1 MTGIPYDD
9 LAGARGATARLV
21 AHLDTADP
29 AELRAPSRLPGW
41 SRAHVVAHLAG
52 NADSHVRMLDGCLAG
67 EVRSQYEGGRESR
80 EAAIDSLAAD
90 PARAVTEH
98 RRACTDLDERW
109 QRMGDEDWAHD
120 VLRLDRGPEPA
131 VGLAWARWREVEM
144 HRVDLG
150 LGHEPAD
157 WEPPFAERLLE
168 ELLDRTGLRAEVAA
182 RVRGPVP
189 DLAAWLSG
197 RSDGAGLQVLAG
209 DLPVPP
215 PWT

>member
-9 LAGARGATARLV
+9 VAGARSATAALL
-21 AHLDTADP
+21 AHLDAVDP
-29 AELRAPSRLPGW
+29 AELGAASRLPGW
-41 SRAHVVAHLAG
+41 TRAHVVAHLAG
-52 NADSHVRMLDGCLAG
+52 NAQSHVRMLDGCLAG
-67 EVRSQYEGGRESR
+67 EVRSQYEGGREAR
-80 EAAIDSLAAD
+80 EAAIDALATD
-90 PARAVTEH
+90 PVVAVEEH
-98 RRACTDLDERW
+98 RAACAALDERW
-109 QRMGDEDWAHD
+109 QRMRPEQWSRD

-131 VGLAWARWREVEM
+131 LGLAWARWREVEM

-157 WEPPFAERLLE
+157 WEPDFAERLLE

-182 RVRGPVP
+182 RVRGPAQE
-189 DLAAWLSG
+189 LAAWLSG
-197 RSDGAGLQVLAG
+197 RGDGAGLQVLSG